1 MINVSSYYYCIKK
14 TGKAGDFFFFF
25 TYSKSASSFPIT
37 SKMETLIA
45 VSPTFEAEDQNK

>member
-1 MINVSSYYYCIKK
+1 MLAVIIIALKK
-14 TGKAGDFFFFF
+14 LVRQVIFFFFF

>member
-14 TGKAGDFFFFF
+14 TGKAGDFFFF